1 MVSCH
6 SFNGLHIYAIHWAR
20 FNAELAPCAFAQ
32 DDGVHQSRS
41 ADNSIYGTGN
51 NAFSATYTFLFSNKR
66 YNGMCLLF
74 TVFLIQGR
82 CFDVE

>member
-1 MVSCH
+1 
-6 SFNGLHIYAIHWAR
+6 
-20 FNAELAPCAFAQ
+20 
-32 DDGVHQSRS
+32 GVHQSRS